1 MFSST
6 ERTAMLS
13 LPIAFSSAIGV
24 FAPVFSRP
32 VWQHVKVLM
41 TGAVLAP
48 GQRTVTAILRIMGRS
63 AAPDFQT
70 YHRVLNRA
78 VWSPLTASRLLL
90 RLLVAVFIPRGI
102 VVFGLD
108 DTIERRRGKQI
119 TAKGIYRD
127 PVRSSHSHLVKA
139 SGLRWLSC
147 MLLVEIPW
155 AGCVWG
161 LPFLTVLCP
170 SERYYAGKKR
180 RHQRLTDR
188 AWQIIQLIARWLPDR
203 HLVFVGDSS
212 FAVLDLLYLVSGTPG
227 VDLIT
232 RLRLDAQ
239 LYDPAPKRKAGQTGR
254 PRVKG
259 ARRPSPQQVLDNPK
273 TKWTK
278 TEVDHWYGGQKREVE
293 VYTETAIWYCCRN
306 MPVPIRWML
315 IRDPS
320 GEFEPQALLSTNLG
334 HTSLQILSWF
344 VRRWRMEVTFE
355 EARAHTGIETQRQWN
370 DLAIARTTPVLFGL
384 FSMVAL
390 MADRL
395 IKTEVKPVRTA
406 AWYEKQAPT
415 FADAIAIVR
424 RCLWSS
430 CHFSTS
436 GKNSDVIKVPRSL
449 LERLTDAVCY
459 AA

>member
-1 MFSST
+1 MPT
-6 ERTAMLS
+6 
-13 LPIAFSSAIGV
+13 LPAELLPLIV
-24 FAPVFSRP
+24 EFAPLFSKP
-32 VWQHVKVLM
+32 VWERAKTLLI
-41 TGAVLAP
+41 GAILAV
-48 GQRTVTAILRIMGRS
+48 GKRTVTACLRVTGNSQDKR
-63 AAPDFQT
+63 FQN

-78 VWSPLTASRLLL
+78 RWSALRASQVLL
-90 RLLVAVFIPRGI
+90 RMLVTTFAPSGELIIGI
-102 VVFGLD
+102 D
-108 DTIERRRGKQI
+108 DTIERRRGEKI
-119 TAKGIYRD
+119 KAKGIYRD
-127 PVRSSHSHLVKA
+127 PVRSSQSHFVKA
-139 SGLRWLSC
+139 SGLRWLCS

-170 SERYYAGKKR
+170 SERYYQGKKR

-188 AWQIIQLIARWLPDR
+188 AWQIIQLIARWAPDR
-203 HLVFVGDSS
+203 DLIFVGDSS
-212 FAVLDLLYLVSGTPG
+212 FAVLDLLYLVSSTPG
-227 VDLIT
+227 VDMIT

-259 ARRPSPQQVLDNPK
+259 ARRPSPQQILDNPK

-278 TEVDHWYGGQKREVE
+278 IEVDHWYGGQKREVE

-306 MPVPIRWML
+306 MPVPIRWVL
-315 IRDPS
+315 IRDPL

-334 HTSLQILSWF
+334 HTPLQILSWF

-355 EARAHTGIETQRQWN
+355 EARAHLGIETQRQWN

-390 MADRL
+390 MADQL

-406 AWYEKQAPT
+406 AWYEKQTPT

-424 RCLWSS
+424 RCLWSN

-436 GKNSDVIKVPRSL
+436 GKNSDVVKVPRSL

>member
-1 MFSST
+1 
-6 ERTAMLS
+6 MLT
-13 LPIAFSSAIGV
+13 LPAELSPLIV
-24 FAPVFSRP
+24 EFAPLFSNP
-32 VWQHVKVLM
+32 VWERANILLV
-41 TGAVLAP
+41 GAILAV
-48 GQRTVTAILRIMGRS
+48 GKRTVTACLRVMGKS
-63 AAPDFQT
+63 EETHFQN

-78 VWSPLTASRLLL
+78 CWSALRVARVLL
-90 RLLVAVFIPRGI
+90 RILITTFAPSGELVIGI
-102 VVFGLD
+102 D
-108 DTIERRRGKQI
+108 DTIERRRGAKI
-119 TAKGIYRD
+119 KAKGIYRD
-127 PVRSSHSHLVKA
+127 PVRSSHSHFVKA
-139 SGLRWLSC
+139 SGLRWLCS
-147 MLLVEIPW
+147 MLLVEVPW

-170 SERYYAGKKR
+170 SERYYTERKR

-188 AWQIIQLIARWLPDR
+188 AWQIIQLIARWAPDR
-203 HLVFVGDSS
+203 DLVFVGDSS
-212 FAVLDLLYLVSGTPG
+212 FAVLDLLSLVSGQPR

-232 RLRLDAQ
+232 RLRMDAQ
-239 LYDPAPKRKAGQTGR
+239 LYDPAPERKPGQNGR

-259 ARRPSPQQVLDNPK
+259 ARRPSPQQILDHRK

-278 TEVDHWYGGQKREVE
+278 IEVDHWYGGQKREVE
-293 VYTETAIWYCCRN
+293 IHTETAIWYCCRN
-306 MPVPIRWML
+306 MPVPIRWVL
-315 IRDPS
+315 IRDPL
-320 GEFEPQALLSTNLG
+320 GEFEPQALLSTNLN
-334 HTSLQILSWF
+334 HTPLQILSWF

-355 EARAHTGIETQRQWN
+355 EARAHLGIETQRQWG

-384 FSMVAL
+384 FSLVTL

-395 IKTEVKPVRTA
+395 IKSEVKPVRTA
-406 AWYEKQAPT
+406 AWYEKQKPT

-436 GKNSDVIKVPRSL
+436 GQNKDVVKVPRSL